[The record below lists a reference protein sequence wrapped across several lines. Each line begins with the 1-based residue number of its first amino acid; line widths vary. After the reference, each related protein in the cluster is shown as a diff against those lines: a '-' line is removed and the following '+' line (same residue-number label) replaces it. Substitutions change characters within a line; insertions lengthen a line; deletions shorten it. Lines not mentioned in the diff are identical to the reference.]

1 MKLSA
6 VVIIVFNFFVPSIS
20 DMVSLISSM
29 AFSWLLVSSKIFR
42 DSSSMYNS
50 LLFILPPT
58 FCVVN
63 KSSINRAV

>member
-1 MKLSA
+1 MMKLSA

-42 DSSSMYNS
+42 DPSNMYNS
-50 LLFILPPT
+50 LLS
-58 FCVVN
+58 VYWG
-63 KSSINRAV
+63 